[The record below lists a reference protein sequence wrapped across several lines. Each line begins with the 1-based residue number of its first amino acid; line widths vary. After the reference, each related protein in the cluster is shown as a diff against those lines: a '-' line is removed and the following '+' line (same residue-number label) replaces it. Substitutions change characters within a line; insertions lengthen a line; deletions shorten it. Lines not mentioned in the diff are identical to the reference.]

1 MDLFH
6 AQGAG
11 NVCYITP
18 PLRGG
23 VHFVLYH
30 ALPIPRIS
38 NLKSRDRGAGN
49 LCYITPPHP
58 IPRISNFKSRDRGR
72 EFSAISR
79 PPIPTIQNPKSR
91 VLNITNLSKDS
102 HLLTTWRSSSI
113 PGIVTQLSQDD
124 TPFP

>member
-102 HLLTTWRSSSI
+102 HLL
-113 PGIVTQLSQDD
+113 
-124 TPFP
+124 

>member
-58 IPRISNFKSRDRGR
+58 ISRISNLKSRDRG
-72 EFSAISR
+72 AG
-79 PPIPTIQNPKSR
+79 N
-91 VLNITNLSKDS
+91 LCYITPSPSLES
-102 HLLTTWRSSSI
+102 H
-113 PGIVTQLSQDD
+113 
-124 TPFP
+124 F